1 MNNWIKT
8 PVSREQIAPLCS
20 KYNIDQLL
28 ASIFVR
34 RGITTGQDILY
45 YLESD
50 LRFQHNPFLFNSME
64 DAVERI
70 NQAEEEGEKV
80 LIFGDRD
87 VDGVTS
93 TTILYEYLK
102 HRKVD
107 VQCRLPLESDGYG
120 LSKKAVEDFAAQ
132 DGTLIITVDCG
143 ISNYEEI
150 AYAASLG
157 IDVIITD
164 HHNAPENLPQ
174 AVVILDPKEPD
185 SGYPFADISG
195 AAVAYKL
202 VSALRLSHSDFYNSE
217 ICIIDVESSSGPSSA
232 SGRRSLRELPQ
243 FASQTGNEY
252 SPIQINCVKIR
263 NLVKVKELHETITPG
278 KTSIYDLKLPYF
290 LQGQVIY
297 AWDAAK
303 TKQELSQLFGSG
315 IEFNI
320 YDLRSQVAQV
330 ISSVKNLTTEQINQ
344 SSKIAKYQEGETNTL
359 DTLYNLYVTYCYK
372 TLSLNNK
379 NYLANERRDLQLVA
393 LAAIADIMPLKDENR
408 LFIKNGLD
416 SIKTNGPRPG
426 LAELFCQLK
435 INTESLNA
443 VDISWTVTP
452 ALNAAGRLGQ
462 ADVALELLLCED
474 PKKRNELAV
483 KIYELNEQR
492 KDLVNKAAWKIKDT
506 TQTNIEENDGKLCVI
521 IDEDIHPGITGNLAG
536 RIMQE
541 KNVPAIIIT
550 QQDGV
555 YKGSMRSCRGFI
567 TTSFLASF
575 GDFFINFG
583 GHNAAAGFSFNAD
596 RLELFNKK
604 VKELLPSIN
613 LEEENLDINI
623 DAEIPPQFLT
633 PESFEIL
640 NKMEPFGAEN
650 KELLLVTKNIKL
662 CDAMVQ
668 GKKEPFSLKL
678 VFDTGKNKF
687 PGMFFGQAQRLKQD
701 IQVGKNYDILYTMVY
716 NYFNG
721 NVTPQFRLKEVRC
734 HD

>member
-1 MNNWIKT
+1 MNNWIKSA
-8 PVSREQIAPLCS
+8 VSKQQIEPLCK
-20 KYNIDQLL
+20 KYGIDQLL

-34 RGITTGQDILY
+34 RGITSGQDILY

-70 NQAEEEGEKV
+70 SQAEEEGEKV

-93 TTILYEYLK
+93 TTILFDYLK
-102 HRKVD
+102 ARGLD

-120 LSKKAVEDFAAQ
+120 LSKKAVEEFAAQ

-150 AYAASLG
+150 AYASSLG
-157 IDVIITD
+157 IDVIVTD
-164 HHNAPENLPQ
+164 HHNAPENLPE
-174 AVVILDPKEPD
+174 AIVIIDPKEQD

-202 VSALRLSHSDFYNSE
+202 VSALRFSHTNFYNSE
-217 ICIIDVESSSGPSSA
+217 ICILDVDTRGSPSTGSGTTRAVP
-232 SGRRSLRELPQ
+232 
-243 FASQTGNEY
+243 TV
-252 SPIQINCVKIR
+252 QINCVKIK
-263 NLVKVKELHETITPG
+263 NLVKVKELHEEIIPG
-278 KTSIYDLKLPYF
+278 KTSIYDLRLPYF

-297 AWDAAK
+297 AWDSNK
-303 TKQELSQLFGSG
+303 TKALLAQIFGSG

-320 YDLRSQVAQV
+320 YDLKSQVCEV
-330 ISSVKNLTTEQINQ
+330 IPSVKNLSVEQLQNN
-344 SSKIAKYQEGETNTL
+344 SKIAKYHEEETSAL
-359 DTLYNLYVTYCYK
+359 DTLFNLYVTYCNK
-372 TLSLNNK
+372 IISLKNK
-379 NYLANERRDLQLVA
+379 NYLANERRDMQLVA
-393 LAAIADIMPLKDENR
+393 LAAIADIMPLQNENR

-416 SIKTNGPRPG
+416 SIKKDGPRPG
-426 LAELFCQLK
+426 LAELFNELK
-435 INTESLNA
+435 INAEALTSI
-443 VDISWTVTP
+443 DISWTVTP

-474 PKKRNELAV
+474 PKKRNSLAT
-483 KIYELNEQR
+483 KIRELNDQR
-492 KDLVNKAAWKIKDT
+492 KDLVNKAYYKIK
-506 TQTNIEENDGKLCVI
+506 ESVENSIRENEQKLCII
-521 IDEDIHPGITGNLAG
+521 IDEEIHPGITGNLAG
-536 RIMQE
+536 KLMQE
-541 KNVPAIIIT
+541 KNVPSIIIT
-550 QQDGV
+550 KSEGV

-583 GHNAAAGFSFNAD
+583 GHNAAAGFSFESE

-604 VKELLPSIN
+604 IKELLPSIN

-623 DAEIPPQFLT
+623 DAEIPPDFLT
-633 PESFEIL
+633 PDSFKIV
-640 NKMEPFGAEN
+640 NTMEPFGAEN

-668 GKKEPFSLKL
+668 GKKEPYSLKL
-678 VFDTGKNKF
+678 VFDSGKHKF
-687 PGMFFGQAQRLKQD
+687 PGMFFGQAERYKKD
-701 IQVGKNYDILYTMVY
+701 IIIGNSYDILYTMVY

-721 NVTPQFRLKEVRC
+721 NVTPQFRIKEVRQS
-734 HD
+734 

>member
-1 MNNWIKT
+1 MAKTFPTIRFIGFLCGDILNNWIKT
-8 PVSREQIAPLCS
+8 PVTKQQIEPLCA

-50 LRFQHNPFLFNSME
+50 LRFQHNPFLFKSME

-70 NQAEEEGEKV
+70 IQAEEEGEKV

-102 HRKVD
+102 QRGLD

-120 LSKKAVEDFAAQ
+120 LSKKAVEEFAAQ
-132 DGTLIITVDCG
+132 EGTLIITVDCG
-143 ISNYEEI
+143 ISNHEEI
-150 AYAASLG
+150 AFAASLG

-164 HHNAPENLPQ
+164 HHNAPENLPE
-174 AVVILDPKEPD
+174 AIVILDPKEAD

-202 VSALRLSHSDFYNSE
+202 VSALRFSHTDFYNSE
-217 ICIIDVESSSGPSSA
+217 ICIIDVEGA
-232 SGRRSLRELPQ
+232 
-243 FASQTGNEY
+243 A
-252 SPIQINCVKIR
+252 IHCVKIK
-263 NLVKVKELHETITPG
+263 NLVKIKELHETITEG
-278 KTSIYDLKLPYF
+278 KSIYDLKLPYF

-297 AWDAAK
+297 AWDANK
-303 TKQELSQLFGSG
+303 TKAELAEIFGSG

-320 YDLRSQVAQV
+320 YDLRSQVCEV
-330 ISSVKNLTTEQINQ
+330 IPSIKNLTVEQLQNN
-344 SSKIAKYQEGETNTL
+344 SRIAKYCDEETSFL
-359 DTLYNLYVTYCYK
+359 DTLFNLYVTYCNK
-372 TLSLNNK
+372 IICMKNK
-379 NYLANERRDLQLVA
+379 NYLANERRDMQLVA

-408 LFIKNGLD
+408 LFIKNGID
-416 SIKTNGPRPG
+416 SIKKDGPREG

-435 INTESLNA
+435 INAEALTSI
-443 VDISWTVTP
+443 DISWTVTP

-462 ADVALELLLCED
+462 ADVALELLICED

-483 KIYELNEQR
+483 KIYELNEER
-492 KDLVNKAAWKIKDT
+492 KELVNKASWKIKELADT
-506 TQTNIEENDGKLCVI
+506 SIKENENKLCII
-521 IDEDIHPGITGNLAG
+521 IDEEIHPGITGNLAG
-536 RIMQE
+536 KLMQE

-550 QQDGV
+550 KSDGV

-567 TTSFLASF
+567 TTPFLASF
-575 GDFFINFG
+575 GDFFINYG
-583 GHNAAAGFSFNAD
+583 GHNAAAGFSFESE

-604 VKELLPSIN
+604 IKELLPSIN

-623 DAEIPPQFLT
+623 DAEIPVEFLS
-633 PESFEIL
+633 PESFKII
-640 NKMEPFGAEN
+640 NTMEPFGAEN
-650 KELLLVTKNIKL
+650 KELLLVTKKIKL
-662 CDAMVQ
+662 CDATVQ
-668 GKKEPFSLKL
+668 GKKEPYSLKL
-678 VFDTGKNKF
+678 VFDSGKHKF
-687 PGMFFGQAQRLKQD
+687 PGMFFGQAERYNKD
-701 IQVGKNYDILYTMVY
+701 IIVGQNYDILYTMVY

-721 NVTPQFRLKEVRC
+721 NVTPQFRIKEVRKS
-734 HD
+734 

>member
-8 PVSREQIAPLCS
+8 AVSKQQIEPLCK
-20 KYNIDQLL
+20 KYGIDSLL

-34 RGITTGQDILY
+34 RGITTGKDILY

-70 NQAEEEGEKV
+70 TQAIEEEEKI

-93 TTILYEYLK
+93 TTILYDYLNQK
-102 HRKVD
+102 KAD

-120 LSKKAVEDFAAQ
+120 LSKKAIEEFAAQ
-132 DGTLIITVDCG
+132 GGTLIITVDCG
-143 ISNYEEI
+143 ISNYDEI
-150 AYAASLG
+150 EYAATLG
-157 IDVIITD
+157 IDVIVTD
-164 HHNAPENLPQ
+164 HHNAPENLPA
-174 AVVILDPKEPD
+174 AVVILDPKAPD

-195 AAVAYKL
+195 AAVSYKL
-202 VSALRLSHSDFYNSE
+202 VSALRFSQSDFYNSE
-217 ICIIDVESSSGPSSA
+217 ICIIDIGIPEPVEESA
-232 SGRRSLRELPQ
+232 DQ
-243 FASQTGNEY
+243 AVT
-252 SPIQINCVKIR
+252 IHCVKIK
-263 NLVKVKELHETITPG
+263 NLVKVKELHETITQG
-278 KTSIYDLKLPYF
+278 KSIYDLKLPYF

-297 AWDAAK
+297 AWDANK
-303 TKQELSQLFGSG
+303 TKAQLAEIFGNG

-320 YDLRSQVAQV
+320 YDLRSQVSQA
-330 ISSVKNLTTEQINQ
+330 IPSVAGLSAEQLNG
-344 SSKIAKYQEGETNTL
+344 SSKIAKYSEEPAGVL

-372 TLSLNNK
+372 IISQKNK

-408 LFIKNGLD
+408 IFIRNGLD
-416 SIKTNGPRPG
+416 SIKKDGPRQG

-435 INTESLNA
+435 INAEALTSI
-443 VDISWTVTP
+443 DISWTVTP

-462 ADVALELLLCED
+462 ADVALELLINEE
-474 PKKRNELAV
+474 PKKRNDLAV

-492 KDLVNKAAWKIKDT
+492 KDLVNKASYKIKEAAQASLD
-506 TQTNIEENDGKLCVI
+506 ENDGKLCVI
-521 IDEDIHPGITGNLAG
+521 IDNEIHPGITGNLAG
-536 RIMQE
+536 KLMQE

-550 QQDGV
+550 QSDGV

-583 GHNAAAGFSFNAD
+583 GHNAAAGFSFENSQ
-596 RLELFNKK
+596 LEQFNIKI
-604 VKELLPSIN
+604 KELLPSIN

-623 DAEIPPQFLT
+623 DAEIPPEFLT
-633 PESFEIL
+633 PESFKIL
-640 NKMEPFGAEN
+640 NIMEPFGAEN
-650 KELLLVTKNIKL
+650 KELLLVTKKVKL

-668 GKKEPFSLKL
+668 GKKEPYSLKL
-678 VFDTGKNKF
+678 IFECGKHKF
-687 PGMFFGQAQRLKQD
+687 PGMFFGQALRLRQD
-701 IQVGKNYDILYTMVY
+701 IQVGQTYDILYTMVY

-721 NVTPQFRLKEVRC
+721 NVTPQLRLKEVRKS
-734 HD
+734 